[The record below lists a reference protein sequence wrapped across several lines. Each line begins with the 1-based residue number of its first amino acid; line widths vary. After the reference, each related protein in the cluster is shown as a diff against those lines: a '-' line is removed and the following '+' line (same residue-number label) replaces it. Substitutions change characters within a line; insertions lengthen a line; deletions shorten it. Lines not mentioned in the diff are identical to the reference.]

1 MTDYVQGASRRQTLL
16 LPDTLD
22 DYVPPDSAV
31 RFIDAFVDGLNM
43 GRLGFVRAEP
53 PEMGRPA
60 YDPRDLLKLYL
71 YGYLNIVRSSRRL
84 ERECHRNIELVWL
97 LKKLA
102 PDFKTIADFRSQN
115 PDPIR
120 QVFREMVKLYREMGL
135 LDDKLVGIDG
145 TKLKAVN
152 AISRHLTPEKLEE
165 QMRTVDKAI
174 LRYLKELDEND
185 RQEEHLPPE
194 RIQDLKKK
202 IDKLRKKQQEL
213 EEVEAQ
219 MASTG
224 EKEVSRTDPDSRVMP
239 IQKRSDMGYN
249 AQTAVEA
256 KNRLVVE
263 YDVSNCAADHKE
275 LAPMALAAKEAL
287 GVETLAVTAD
297 KGYYGAGHVNQCQQ
311 ARITC
316 YIPRP
321 EKGKGA
327 AQRLGISPGFHRDD
341 FHYDSTTD
349 TFVCPAGARMNAWA
363 PNPQMQNGVK
373 TGVMMVR
380 YHTSA
385 CHTCM
390 LRAKCT
396 SSPRGRS
403 IARREDDSAVDAM
416 NERMK
421 TWKGRK
427 MVEVRKTLCEH
438 PFGTIKRGFGQR
450 DLLLKGLRKVNGEV
464 GLTMMAYDMRRVLN
478 LVGTLRLMEALTSR
492 AR

>member
-1 MTDYVQGASRRQTLL
+1 MTDYVQGANRLQTLL

-22 DYVPPDSAV
+22 DYVLSDSAV

-43 GRLGFVRAEP
+43 DRLGFLRAVP
-53 PEMGRPA
+53 PKMGRPA

-71 YGYLNIVRSSRRL
+71 YGYLNTIRSSRRL
-84 ERECHRNIELVWL
+84 EREAHRNIELVWL

-115 PDPIR
+115 AGPLR
-120 QVFREMVKLYREMGL
+120 QVFREMVKLYRQMGL

-152 AISRHLTPEKLEE
+152 AMSRHLTPEKLEE
-165 QMRTVDKAI
+165 QMRGVDKAI
-174 LRYLKELDEND
+174 LRYLQELDEND
-185 RQEEHLPPE
+185 RQEERLPPE
-194 RIQDLKKK
+194 RIKDLKK
-202 IDKLRKKQQEL
+202 IARLRKKQQEL
-213 EEVEAQ
+213 EEVDAQ
-219 MASTG
+219 MASSG
-224 EKEVSRTDPDSRVMP
+224 AKEVSLTDPDSRVMLM
-239 IQKRSDMGYN
+239 QKRSDMGYN
-249 AQTAVEA
+249 AQIAVEA

-263 YDVSNCAADHKE
+263 YDVSNHASDHNE

-297 KGYYGAGHVNQCQQ
+297 RGYYGAGHVSQCEQ
-311 ARITC
+311 AGITAW
-316 YIPRP
+316 IPRP

-327 AQRLGISPGFHRDD
+327 AKRLRIAPGFYRDD

-349 TFVCPAGARMNAWA
+349 TFVCPAGARLTAWS
-363 PNPQMQNGVK
+363 PTPQMRNGVK
-373 TGVMMVR
+373 TGVMLVR
-380 YHTSA
+380 YHTPA
-385 CHTCM
+385 CHTCVF
-390 LRAKCT
+390 RAKCT
-396 SSPRGRS
+396 SNPEGRS
-403 IARREDDSAVDAM
+403 IARRDGESSVDAM

-421 TWKGRK
+421 TWEGRT

-438 PFGTIKRGFGQR
+438 PFGTIKRGFGQM

-478 LVGTLRLMEALTSR
+478 LVGTPRLMEALTSR
-492 AR
+492 AG